1 MRGAFAR
8 RASAF
13 VVNLG
18 GSHVPM
24 PEQLFDLHDV
34 HAGVEQERGRGGA
47 QRMWRVDAFHHFAS
61 VRQFPFPEGVG
72 QLAQIFLQNGPH
84 GSRLHGGCRQFLG
97 VGMPARPEERTARE
111 FGALQVLVDRLG
123 RGVVQAD
130 GAALVAFLAQTQ
142 RGLFAL
148 LSEVFDEE

>member
-1 MRGAFAR
+1 
-8 RASAF
+8 
-13 VVNLG
+13 
-18 GSHVPM
+18 
-24 PEQLFDLHDV
+24 
-34 HAGVEQERGRGGA
+34 
-47 QRMWRVDAFHHFAS
+47 
-61 VRQFPFPEGVG
+61 
-72 QLAQIFLQNGPH
+72 
-84 GSRLHGGCRQFLG
+84 
-97 VGMPARPEERTARE
+97 MPARPEERTARE